1 MTARDFKNYLEPL
14 REGQNLLGFSGGLD
28 STCLFHLLVGENIAF
43 DIALVD
49 YNTQKQRLEIIQH
62 AQKLAKTHHKKC
74 YIHYAP
80 KIVHNFEMQARK
92 IRYDFFETLIK
103 EHSYKHLILA

>member
-1 MTARDFKNYLEPL
+1 M
-14 REGQNLLGFSGGLD
+14 GFSGGLD
-28 STCLFHLLVGENIAF
+28 SVCLFHLLVGENIAF

-62 AQKLAKTHHKKC
+62 AQKLAQAHHKKC

-80 KIVHNFEMQARK
+80 KIERNFEMQARK

-103 EHSYKHLILA
+103 EHSYKHLILAHHLNDRLEWFLMQLSKGAD